1 MTYGV
6 PLGSSCCERAQG
18 RAADQFALAGTCS
31 APTEAQSPADQRHL
45 LLRFEEARQLLRL
58 SRNTVYSLAARGELP
73 GARKVG
79 KEWRFRRDLLL
90 EWLASRASRPC
101 VRRSH
106 R

>member
-6 PLGSSCCERAQG
+6 PLGSSCCERGSAGTQS
-18 RAADQFALAGTCS
+18 AFAGTCS

-58 SRNTVYSLAARGELP
+58 SRNTVYNLAARGELP

-90 EWLASRASRPC
+90 EWLASRASRPRA
-101 VRRSH
+101 RRCH